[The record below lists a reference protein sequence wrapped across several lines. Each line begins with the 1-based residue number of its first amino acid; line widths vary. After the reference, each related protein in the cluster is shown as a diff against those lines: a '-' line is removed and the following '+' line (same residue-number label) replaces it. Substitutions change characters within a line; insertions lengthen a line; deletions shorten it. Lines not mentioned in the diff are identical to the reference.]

1 MGLCLS
7 QSRKATLAETQEKK
21 TAFDWNTTVSK
32 EPILERG
39 RISQD
44 LLRDLYAEDRKRQL
58 EEYDH
63 YVKIL
68 ECR

>member
-7 QSRKATLAETQEKK
+7 QSRKAAFAETQEKK

-32 EPILERG
+32 ERPRT
-39 RISQD
+39 SQD

>member
-7 QSRKATLAETQEKK
+7 QSRKAAFAETQEKK

-32 EPILERG
+32 EPITERP
-39 RISQD
+39 RTSQD